1 MRIGNAKVSTIEQNL
16 SRVAPFMRGRFV
28 QEAARLS
35 R

>member
-1 MRIGNAKVSTIEQNL
+1 MRIGYAKVSTIEQNL
-16 SRVAPFMRGRFV
+16 SRVAQFMRGRFA

>member
-1 MRIGNAKVSTIEQNL
+1 MRIGYAKVSTIDQHL
-16 SRVAPFMRGRFV
+16 GRVAQFMRVRFA